1 MSATA
6 VSAPWAQ
13 ALRPPPS
20 FGRRRL
26 ERGPG
31 GTPAWQWRLGR
42 NCSITP
48 RQLGAVFVSLTAISL
63 LISAF
68 FLAQGAPYVAAFAGL
83 ELLAVGA
90 ALLVFA
96 RHAADHETI
105 TLEGRLLSVEQS
117 LGPRVQHT
125 QLDTEWLS
133 VEPAAGQGSLVQLSG
148 RGGRVSVGRFVR
160 PELRDALARELRLA
174 LRRGNDPADTE
185 SDLK

>member
-20 FGRRRL
+20 FGRRL
-26 ERGPG
+26 VRGPG
-31 GTPAWQWRLGR
+31 GAPAWQWRLRR

-48 RQLGAVFVSLTAISL
+48 RQLGTVFLSLAAVAL

-68 FLAQGAPYVAAFAGL
+68 FFAQGAPYVAAFAGV

-105 TLEGRLLSVEQS
+105 TLEGRSLSVEQS

-125 QLDTEWLS
+125 RLDTEWLT

-174 LRRGNDPADTE
+174 LRRGPDTADTE